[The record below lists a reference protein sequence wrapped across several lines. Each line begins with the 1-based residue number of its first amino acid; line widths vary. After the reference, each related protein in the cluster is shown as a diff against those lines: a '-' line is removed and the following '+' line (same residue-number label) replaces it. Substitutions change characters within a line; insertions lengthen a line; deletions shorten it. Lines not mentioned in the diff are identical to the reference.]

1 MPSLT
6 LNETIGLKC
15 SSAILVLSYVVS
27 EGLVQVSYTVV
38 EMGFSAEC
46 ILLTP
51 SLQEFCEIVCV
62 CV

>member
-1 MPSLT
+1 M
-6 LNETIGLKC
+6 
-15 SSAILVLSYVVS
+15 
-27 EGLVQVSYTVV
+27 QVSYTVV

-62 CV
+62 CVCVKNDFWVKVIEQEVININ